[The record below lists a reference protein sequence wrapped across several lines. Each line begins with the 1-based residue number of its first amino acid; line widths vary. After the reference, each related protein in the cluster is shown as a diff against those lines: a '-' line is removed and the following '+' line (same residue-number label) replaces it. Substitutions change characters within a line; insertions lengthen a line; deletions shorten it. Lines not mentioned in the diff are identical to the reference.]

1 MVYKSEGGERNWSL
15 PSGELHQLLIG
26 YQKQLI
32 SECLFLLLWS
42 RWSLSVTLAGGG
54 GSSSCLFAE
63 DCSLIIDHQNVF
75 TCQTSKTSKSSGRHP
90 LCECLPSFTPSTH
103 RDFILKWHTPAAG
116 SEISHYRWN
125 FSRKKFIIH
134 GYFQNKSQLAKV
146 LNCFCPTGNWSS
158 WVSCFTST
166 TYVIFDSSSFSGGF
180 LFWWHLVAASVV
192 LIGPETLQEVTKR
205 KNWDML
211 LVL

>member
-42 RWSLSVTLAGGG
+42 RWSLSVTLAGGSG
-54 GSSSCLFAE
+54 VLLRASLLRTVASL
-63 DCSLIIDHQNVF
+63 LIIKMYLPVRPVKPVKAVVTTHCVNASLLSHHPHTGILFWNDIHQQQEVKF
-75 TCQTSKTSKSSGRHP
+75 LITCETFQEKV
-90 LCECLPSFTPSTH
+90 
-103 RDFILKWHTPAAG
+103 
-116 SEISHYRWN
+116 
-125 FSRKKFIIH
+125 IIH
-134 GYFQNKSQLAKV
+134 GYFQNKSQLAEV
-146 LNCFCPTGNWSS
+146 LNCFCPTGS